1 MANAAYE
8 VGELV
13 EVGLGPNGGSIAEI
27 VDVKPE
33 ESWGYLYKL
42 SFAPGVFVAPGNEWQ
57 PDCMFHR
64 SGK

>member
-13 EVGLGPNGGSIAEI
+13 EVGLGPNGGTIAEI
-27 VDVKPE
+27 VDVKPGK
-33 ESWGYLYKL
+33 SWDHLYKL
-42 SFAPGVFVAPGNEWQ
+42 SFAPVVFVAPGNEWQ
-57 PDCMFHR
+57 PDFMFHR